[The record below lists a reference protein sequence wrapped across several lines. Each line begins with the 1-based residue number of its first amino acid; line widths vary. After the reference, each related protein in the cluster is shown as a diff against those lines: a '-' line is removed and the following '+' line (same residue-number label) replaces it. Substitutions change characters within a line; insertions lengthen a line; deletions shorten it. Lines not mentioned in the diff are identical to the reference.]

1 MESIAEFLSSH
12 DLRVGWLPDWA
23 TGLIVLAL
31 AVLLALWLH
40 SVAYIVLDRA
50 VRAEDLFRRSVL
62 LRTRALRGQ
71 GEDHRLRP
79 AELSRSAP
87 AYQDRSS
94 RRVAARESDGASA
107 LLTMSG
113 LWRHQPR
120 KRGILHMSGTLFR
133 AAVLALREGGL
144 SCQIA

>member
-50 VRAEDLFRRSVL
+50 VRAEDLFRRSDL
-62 LRTRALRGQ
+62 SRTRALRGQ
-71 GEDHRLRP
+71 GEDDRLRP

-113 LWRHQPR
+113 LCRLYQPR

-144 SCQIA
+144 SC

>member
-12 DLRVGWLPDWA
+12 DLRIGWLPDWA

-62 LRTRALRGQ
+62 SQTRALRGQ
-71 GEDHRLRP
+71 GEDDRLRP

-94 RRVAARESDGASA
+94 RRACQAARESDGASDFA
-107 LLTMSG
+107 S
-113 LWRHQPR
+113 
-120 KRGILHMSGTLFR
+120 
-133 AAVLALREGGL
+133 RENVAY
-144 SCQIA
+144 CT

>member
-12 DLRVGWLPDWA
+12 DFRIGWLPDWA
-23 TGLIVLAL
+23 TGLTVLAL

-62 LRTRALRGQ
+62 SRTRALRGQ
-71 GEDHRLRP
+71 GEDDRLRP

-94 RRVAARESDGASA
+94 RRACQAARESDGASA

-113 LWRHQPR
+113 LCRLYQPR

-144 SCQIA
+144 SC

>member
-113 LWRHQPR
+113 LCRLYQPR

-144 SCQIA
+144 SC